1 MTLASRLSAQ
11 ANIGNMDKNSELRSM
26 ITGNIILTRLQAI
39 VVGFLVALVSLTM
52 GWVSQGHFNLRHTL
66 VLFINISHFVVES
79 CYLLLSFHINIK
91 SIAASLDDLTTLGI
105 LASIGEFLFKI
116 IGVGGNLL
124 AVQASRLSTTFHQQG
139 KPREIQDITQ

>member
-1 MTLASRLSAQ
+1 MLISSTGGLILDFTVFQPAMNGVGSNLVAVQASRLSTTLHQ
-11 ANIGNMDKNSELRSM
+11 QDKLE
-26 ITGNIILTRLQAI
+26 
-39 VVGFLVALVSLTM
+39 
-52 GWVSQGHFNLRHTL
+52 
-66 VLFINISHFVVES
+66 VES

>member
-1 MTLASRLSAQ
+1 MLCLNTAFKNYKDAVQHCFMSTSSSSMTLLCD
-11 ANIGNMDKNSELRSM
+11 IGFEMLK
-26 ITGNIILTRLQAI
+26 
-39 VVGFLVALVSLTM
+39 
-52 GWVSQGHFNLRHTL
+52 
-66 VLFINISHFVVES
+66 VES

-116 IGVGGNLL
+116 IGVGGNLV

-139 KPREIQDITQ
+139 KPREIQNITQ